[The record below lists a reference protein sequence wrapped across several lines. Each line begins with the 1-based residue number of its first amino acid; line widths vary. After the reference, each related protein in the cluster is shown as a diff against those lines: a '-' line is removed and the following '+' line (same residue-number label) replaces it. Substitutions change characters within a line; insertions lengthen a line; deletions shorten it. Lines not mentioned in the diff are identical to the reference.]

1 MERCAHFERISPDV
15 QFFPVEAGDRDVHAT
30 VQTVQRESERLER
43 RPGESDGIGIFGS
56 KQHKACLSRIYIY
69 IYPRNL
75 CCSRLLPAQRSTNQS
90 QKPMCV
96 MGCLN
101 DSECL
106 VIVHPPI
113 RNCDHG
119 TSVQFEQNGE
129 GVIFGHSILKEY

>member
-69 IYPRNL
+69 ISKESMLQQAVARPEIHE
-75 CCSRLLPAQRSTNQS
+75 
-90 QKPMCV
+90 
-96 MGCLN
+96 
-101 DSECL
+101 SESKTYVC
-106 VIVHPPI
+106 
-113 RNCDHG
+113 HG
-119 TSVQFEQNGE
+119 MSE
-129 GVIFGHSILKEY
+129 